1 MDSLE
6 KIEIIKENLAEVIG
20 SQDLEKIINE
30 GKNLKVYWGTSPT
43 GKPHLGYFL
52 PMIKIAQLVKAGCEV
67 TILFADLHA
76 YLDSMKTSW
85 ELLDYRTKY
94 YEHLIK
100 QLLLLFNV
108 DLNKI
113 KFVRGSEY
121 QLTKEYTIDV
131 YKLMSKITVDSAQKG
146 GAEVVKQSD
155 NPLLSGLIYPILQI
169 LDEVYLK
176 TDAELGGLDQRK
188 IFMMSRDHLHKIGYK
203 SNIHLM
209 NPMIPNITAKN
220 NNEKMSSSEPNSKID
235 LLDNPKSIKK
245 KINKAWSEPK
255 NPENGLFTFLKNAIF
270 PIMKLKEIKEFI
282 INRDEKWGGKM
293 IYYSYDNMVD
303 DYKEDIL
310 TPQDLKLGII
320 DWLNDLLKP
329 LQEYF
334 NNQEMIELIKK
345 SYE

>member
-270 PIMKLKEIKEFI
+270 PIMILKNIK
-282 INRDEKWGGKM
+282 
-293 IYYSYDNMVD
+293 
-303 DYKEDIL
+303 IL
-310 TPQDLKLGII
+310 K
-320 DWLNDLLKP
+320 
-329 LQEYF
+329 Y
-334 NNQEMIELIKK
+334 
-345 SYE
+345 

>member
-209 NPMIPNITAKN
+209 NPMIPNITAKTT
-220 NNEKMSSSEPNSKID
+220 NEKMSSSEPNSKID
-235 LLDNPKSIKK
+235 LLDNPKTIKK

-270 PIMKLKEIKEFI
+270 PILKLKQIDEFI

-293 IYYSYDNMVD
+293 IYTTYDKMVE

-334 NNQEMIELIKK
+334 NNEEMLELIRK
-345 SYE
+345 SYD

>member
-1 MDSLE
+1 
-6 KIEIIKENLAEVIG
+6 
-20 SQDLEKIINE
+20 
-30 GKNLKVYWGTSPT
+30 
-43 GKPHLGYFL
+43 
-52 PMIKIAQLVKAGCEV
+52 
-67 TILFADLHA
+67 
-76 YLDSMKTSW
+76 
-85 ELLDYRTKY
+85 
-94 YEHLIK
+94 
-100 QLLLLFNV
+100 
-108 DLNKI
+108 
-113 KFVRGSEY
+113 
-121 QLTKEYTIDV
+121 
-131 YKLMSKITVDSAQKG
+131 MSKITVDSAQKG

-155 NPLLSGLIYPILQI
+155 NPLLSGFIYPILQI

-235 LLDNPKSIKK
+235 LLDNPKTIKK

-255 NPENGLFTFLKNAIF
+255 NHENGLFTFLKNAIF
-270 PIMKLKEIKEFI
+270 PIMKLKEIKEFT
-282 INRDEKWGGKM
+282 INRDEKWGGKI
-293 IYYSYDNMVD
+293 IYTTYDKMVE

>member
-1 MDSLE
+1 MNSLE

-85 ELLDYRTKY
+85 ELLDYRTRY
-94 YEHLIK
+94 YEYLIK

-155 NPLLSGLIYPILQI
+155 NPLLSGFIYPILQI

-235 LLDNPKSIKK
+235 LLDNPKTIKK

-255 NPENGLFTFLKNAIF
+255 NHENGLFTFLKNAIF
-270 PIMKLKEIKEFI
+270 PIMKLKEIKEFT
-282 INRDEKWGGKM
+282 INRDEKWGGKI
-293 IYYSYDNMVD
+293 IYTTYDKMVE